1 MFVLEVLL
9 QFALPL
15 PLTLHALDEPPPLTD
30 ESQKLV
36 RRLNNIKPLFAGL
49 NASFYRFW
57 LLTLFHQAINLL
69 YFQDCQP

>member
-36 RRLNNIKPLFAGL
+36 RRLNNIKPLVVGL
-49 NASFYRFW
+49 NARFY
-57 LLTLFHQAINLL
+57 LF
-69 YFQDCQP
+69 